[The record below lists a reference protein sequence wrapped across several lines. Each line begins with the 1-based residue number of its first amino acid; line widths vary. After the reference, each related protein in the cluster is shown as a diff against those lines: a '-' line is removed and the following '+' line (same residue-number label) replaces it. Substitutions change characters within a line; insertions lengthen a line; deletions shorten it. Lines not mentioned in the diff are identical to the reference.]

1 MIMGL
6 RQFHN
11 YLAKKAFFLIT
22 LAVCLLV
29 VPMVVALYLR
39 SRPVLQDQSLLS
51 MLLSVEWRPLQGK
64 FGMLSFLAGTVYVTL
79 LAMVV
84 AVPVSVLSAV
94 YLSEYAPKVVRN
106 ALLPM
111 IDLLSGIPSV
121 IYGVWGILV
130 IVPAVGNLAK
140 SMGIYSSGYSLLSG
154 ALVLA
159 VMVCPFII
167 HISREVLSA
176 VPYGIREASLSL
188 GATQWQTVKHAVL
201 RKALPGIVAAVVLG
215 LARALGET
223 IAVLMVV
230 GNVPLVPR
238 SLFDPA
244 YPLPALLANNY
255 GEMMSIPLYDS
266 ALLFSALVL
275 LVVVLCFNLLAKLVL
290 NLMQKESA

>member
-1 MIMGL
+1 MGL

-11 YLAKKAFFLIT
+11 YCARKTFFLIT
-22 LAVCLLV
+22 LLVCLMV
-29 VPMVVALYLR
+29 VPMVLALYIR
-39 SRPVLQDQSLLS
+39 SRPILQDQSLLS
-51 MLLSVEWRPLQGK
+51 LLLSVEWRPLQGK
-64 FGMLSFLAGTVYVTL
+64 FGMLAFLAGTVYVTL

-121 IYGVWGILV
+121 IYGVWGVLV